1 MRFFLKFFFTA
12 AAFANLGKSS
22 ATLRPEIN
30 NLDPN
35 LVTNPNGMVTK
46 SIVNA
51 GRRPLDG

>member
-1 MRFFLKFFFTA
+1 MSFFLKFFFTA

-35 LVTNPNGMVTK
+35 LVKNPNEMVK
-46 SIVNA
+46 STA
-51 GRRPLDG
+51 TAHGL